1 MPPRR
6 TCLNHINPYH
16 PRMKFLLSIVV
27 YLLIGALLCWGILLM
42 MHGKPWLLIGGLVA
56 YIVAVAKMGCL
67 SH

>member
-1 MPPRR
+1 MRQPQ
-6 TCLNHINPYH
+6 TCLSQQERYY

-27 YLLIGALLCWGILLM
+27 YLLIGALLSWGILLM